1 MHPPDA
7 TRSAASRP
15 GSNRLADETSPYL
28 LQHRDNPVDWWAW
41 GPDALAEAQRQN
53 KPILLSVGYAA
64 CHWCH
69 VMAHES
75 FEDPATAAVMNDLY
89 VNVKVDREER
99 PDIDAIYQQAL
110 HQLGEHGGWPLT
122 MFLTPKGEPF
132 WGGTYFPPTSRFNRP
147 GFRDVLT
154 GIRQIWDQSQDKVA
168 KNVSALQA
176 ALDRWATPAPGGSV
190 TPAILDQVAD
200 RLLQELDPVEGG
212 IGGAPKFP
220 NAPLLNLF
228 WQAWWRRDDARFHD
242 GVVLTLEKMCLGGI
256 YDHLAGGFARY
267 TVDAIWLVP
276 HFEKMLYDNGQILS
290 LLVRAW
296 AATRRP
302 LLERHARET
311 ADWMIAEM
319 RAAENAPGVAPNGAP
334 RAPFVPAFAASFD
347 ADSEGHEGKF
357 YVWSPDEIDALLPE
371 DQAAQVK
378 ALYDVTED
386 GNFEGRSILNR
397 RQAPDADVGT
407 LRPALAVLREA
418 RAKRIWPG
426 WDDKV
431 LADWNGLAIAA
442 LVEAGAI
449 LDEPRWLDA
458 AAAAL
463 AFCREHMTV
472 EGRLRHSWR
481 HGQAKHRATI
491 EDLAQLG
498 RAALLLHEAT
508 GAPDAL
514 AFAEDLVAEAQAHY
528 ADAGGGYFTT
538 ADDAEALVVR
548 QKTAQDSAVPSGNGA
563 MVEVLARL
571 AILTG
576 APGHRLAADRAVA
589 AFTGELQRNFFPL
602 ATLLNAAEFLES
614 AVQVVIVGRRGEAD
628 TDALSSAAWQ
638 AGHPLMVL
646 QVIAPDAALPAGHP
660 AAGKGQAEGR
670 ATAYLCRG
678 PVCSLP
684 LIDAEAL
691 RRELTRRA

>member
-1 MHPPDA
+1 M
-7 TRSAASRP
+7 
-15 GSNRLADETSPYL
+15 NRLADETSPYL
-28 LQHRDNPVDWWAW
+28 LQHRDNPVAWWAW
-41 GPDALAEAQRQN
+41 GPEALAEAQRLN

-75 FEDPATAAVMNDLY
+75 FEDAATAAAMNDLF
-89 VNVKVDREER
+89 VNIKVDREER
-99 PDIDAIYQQAL
+99 PDIDAIYQHAL
-110 HQLGEHGGWPLT
+110 LLLGEHGGWPLT

-132 WGGTYFPPTSRFNRP
+132 WGGTYFPPQQRFNRP
-147 GFRDVLT
+147 GFRDVLV
-154 GIRQIWDQSQDKVA
+154 GIRKIWDESQDKVA
-168 KNVSALQA
+168 KNVGAIQQALE
-176 ALDRWATPAPGGSV
+176 RWATPATGGAVSA
-190 TPAILDQVAD
+190 AILDQVAE

-220 NAPLLNLF
+220 NAPLLALF
-228 WQAWWRRDDARFHD
+228 WQAWWRRGDARFRD
-242 GVVLTLEKMCLGGI
+242 GVLLTLEKMCLGGI

-296 AATRRP
+296 AATGRP
-302 LLERHARET
+302 LLARHAQET
-311 ADWMIAEM
+311 ADWLLEEM
-319 RAAENAPGVAPNGAP
+319 RAAENAPGVAANGAP
-334 RAPFVPAFAASFD
+334 RAPFVPAFAASYD

-357 YVWSPDEIDALLPE
+357 YVWDPAEIDALLPP
-371 DQAAQVK
+371 DRADAVK
-378 ALYDVTED
+378 ALYDVTPE

-397 RQAPDADVGT
+397 RQAPAAAVEA
-407 LRPALAVLREA
+407 LRPALDVLRAA
-418 RAKRIWPG
+418 RAQRVWPG

-431 LADWNGLAIAA
+431 LADWNGLTIAA

-449 LDEPRWLDA
+449 LGEPRWLDA

-463 AFCREHMTV
+463 AFCRERMIV
-472 EGRLRHSWR
+472 DGRLRHSWR

-491 EDLAQLG
+491 DDLAQLA

-508 GAPDAL
+508 GAAEAL
-514 AFAEDLVAEAQAHY
+514 AFAEELVAEAVRHH
-528 ADAGGGYFTT
+528 ADESGGFFTT

-571 AILTG
+571 HYLTG
-576 APGHRLAADRAVA
+576 APHYRVSAERAVA
-589 AFTGELQRNFFPL
+589 AFSGELERNFFPL
-602 ATLLNAAEFLES
+602 ATLLNAAELLES
-614 AVQVVIVGRRGEAD
+614 AVQVAIVGRRGEAA
-628 TDALSSAAWQ
+628 TDALLAAAWR

-646 QVIAPDAALPAGHP
+646 QVTEPERPLPPGHP

-684 LIDAEAL
+684 LTEPAAL
-691 RRELTRRA
+691 AQALAQRG

>member
-1 MHPPDA
+1 M
-7 TRSAASRP
+7 
-15 GSNRLADETSPYL
+15 NRLAEETSPYL

-41 GPDALAEAQRQN
+41 GPEALAAAQAQH

-75 FEDPATAAVMNDLY
+75 FEDPTTAAVMNELY
-89 VNVKVDREER
+89 INIKVDREER
-99 PDIDAIYQQAL
+99 PDIDAIYQHAL
-110 HQLGEHGGWPLT
+110 LLLGEHGGWPLT

-132 WGGTYFPPTSRFNRP
+132 WGGTYFPPAQRFNRP
-147 GFRDVLT
+147 GFKEVLT
-154 GIRQIWDQSQDKVA
+154 GIRQIWNDSQDKVT
-168 KNVSALQA
+168 KNVAAIQQALE
-176 ALDRWATPAPGGSV
+176 RWAKPAAGGAV
-190 TPAILDQVAD
+190 TPAVLDQVAD

-228 WQAWWRRDDARFHD
+228 WQAYWRRDDRRFAD
-242 GVVLTLEKMCLGGI
+242 GVLLTLEKMCLGGI

-290 LLVRAW
+290 LLIRAY
-296 AATRRP
+296 AATGRP
-302 LLERHARET
+302 LLARHARET
-311 ADWMIAEM
+311 ADWMLDEM
-319 RAAENAPGVAPNGAP
+319 RAAASDPGVEANGAP
-334 RAPFVPAFAASFD
+334 RAPFVAAFAASFD

-357 YVWSPDEIDALLPE
+357 YLWDPAEIDALLPTE
-371 DQAAQVK
+371 QAQQLK
-378 ALYDVTED
+378 AFYDVTPD
-386 GNFEGRSILNR
+386 GNFEQRSILNR
-397 RQAPDADVGT
+397 RHAPDADVEA
-407 LRPALAVLREA
+407 LAPSLAVLRQA
-418 RAKRIWPG
+418 RAQRIWPG

-442 LVEAGAI
+442 LVEAGAV
-449 LDEPRWLDA
+449 LGEARWIEA

-463 AFCREHMTV
+463 AFCRQQMMV

-491 EDLAQLG
+491 DDLAQLA

-508 GAPDAL
+508 GSAAAL
-514 AFAEDLVAEAQAHY
+514 AFAEQLVSEAQQHHG
-528 ADAGGGYFTT
+528 DPAGGFFTT

-548 QKTAQDSAVPSGNGA
+548 RKTAQGA
-563 MVEVLARL
+563 
-571 AILTG
+571 
-576 APGHRLAADRAVA
+576 AVA
-589 AFTGELQRNFFPL
+589 AGDGGRVEARARLRGRAGAPQYRVAAERAVGAFSGELERNFFPL

-614 AVQVVIVGRRGEAD
+614 AVQVAIVGRRGEPE
-628 TDALSSAAWQ
+628 TDALAATAWR

-646 QVIAPDAALPAGHP
+646 QVTAADAALPPGHP
-660 AAGKGQAEGR
+660 AAGKGQIDGR
-670 ATAYLCRG
+670 ATAYVCRG
-678 PVCSLP
+678 PTCSLP
-684 LIDAEAL
+684 LTEAAALAEELA
-691 RRELTRRA
+691 RRG